1 MTRLTNA
8 FSKKLEN
15 HAHAMAL
22 HFLYYNFVRVHQTP
36 KVSPA
41 MAAGVTSQLWEIADI
56 VNVLEAWEGKHE
68 ET

>member
-1 MTRLTNA
+1 
-8 FSKKLEN
+8 
-15 HAHAMAL
+15 
-22 HFLYYNFVRVHQTP
+22 
-36 KVSPA
+36 